1 MQQHFLKIPPLNK
14 SLDIF
19 KTEKKTMKLI
29 QKKTIS
35 NQKLNQWLKTYKMSL
50 INKKN
55 KQKVINFAKASAGSW
70 KAKNAQKVFS

>member
-1 MQQHFLKIPPLNK
+1 
-14 SLDIF
+14 
-19 KTEKKTMKLI
+19 MKLI

-55 KQKVINFAKASAGSW
+55 KQKVVNFAKASAGSW
-70 KAKNAQKVFS
+70 KAKNAQMVFS